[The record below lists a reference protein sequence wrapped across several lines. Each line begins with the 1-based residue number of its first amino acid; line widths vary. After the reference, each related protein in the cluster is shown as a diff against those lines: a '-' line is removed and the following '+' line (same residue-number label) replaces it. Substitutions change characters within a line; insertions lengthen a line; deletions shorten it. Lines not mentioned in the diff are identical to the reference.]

1 MGCNFKF
8 REGGVLMNWKKTRD
22 DRNNELTVSMTM
34 EKFKKD
40 IEPKLKLSDKID
52 SLNSSAK
59 EIVLQLLEEL
69 LKEV

>member
-1 MGCNFKF
+1 MS
-8 REGGVLMNWKKTRD
+8 NWKKTRD

-40 IEPKLKLSDKID
+40 IEPKLELSDKID
-52 SLNSSAK
+52 SLNGSAK